1 MMKPETSGNVILN
14 QSNVILNES
23 NVILNESNVIFNEK
37 SFCLTAALSHE
48 RDSR

>member
-14 QSNVILNES
+14 QSNVIF
-23 NVILNESNVIFNEK
+23 NESNVIFNEK
-37 SFCLTAALSHE
+37 NFCLTAALAHE